1 MTLLLVNIV
10 GLVFSRSIE
19 SNILWNIEGLCPTFQ
34 IFLSAYHT
42 YNTHFLTKKLWV
54 HNYIF
59 QNFKY

>member
-42 YNTHFLTKKLWV
+42 YNTHFLTKKL
-54 HNYIF
+54 
-59 QNFKY
+59 